1 LGHFHA
7 TLLDPIVSEKQK
19 QARLGWAT
27 VHMARHYT
35 DAIEEEDRRA
45 ATYVASVLRGEPQG
59 SETSDRP
66 STMPTPEESNYELR
80 AGVAVATTCPSERPS
95 IRND

>member
-1 LGHFHA
+1 LRHFHA
-7 TLLDPIVSEKQK
+7 TLLDPIISEKQK

-45 ATYVASVLRGEPQG
+45 ATHVASVLRGEPA
-59 SETSDRP
+59 EPTVSDLA
-66 STMPTPEESNYELR
+66 STTPAAS
-80 AGVAVATTCPSERPS
+80 S
-95 IRND
+95 